1 MVTKM
6 QADKRKE
13 AMQHFIDDIRKGRNF
28 EESFTMVAQE
38 TLNTIRRS
46 FMPYAH
52 KDVLFIIIALTM
64 LEKDFRLRYPE
75 EANLADEF
83 VENCMLISAISKVRK
98 DEA

>member
-13 AMQHFIDDIRKGRNF
+13 AMQQFLADIEEGRNF

-46 FMPYAH
+46 FMPYSH

-64 LEKDFRLRYPE
+64 LDNDFRLRYPE